1 MFGIVRS
8 WSRLH
13 GYGFIVPDGE
23 DEPDR
28 FVLYCWIQ
36 ANPSRRFLKVG
47 QRVEFDPYEENGRP
61 QARNVRKL
69 DEAAPTPMNGGR
81 R

>member
-13 GYGFIVPDGE
+13 GYGFVVPDGE

-28 FVLYCWIQ
+28 FALYAWIQ
-36 ANPSRRFLKVG
+36 ANPAKRFLKIG

-61 QARNVRKL
+61 QARNIRFI
-69 DEAAPTPMNGGR
+69 EASSTSSEAGQ
-81 R
+81 